1 MATNYGACPTPALTS
16 PLEQAGIPE
25 EVARRGKFLVI
36 PFNFTINGNE
46 KTSSYRIPTS
56 YDYWLAFINAYYDRD
71 FQFIIRDDFRSED
84 LMVSPVRASLVC
96 GDGRLPFIL
105 PRAHIFNGGT
115 TISITVEDTGSGSD
129 NNIQIALIGFKVSP
143 ERR

>member
-1 MATNYGACPTPALTS
+1 MANYGACPTPALTS

-25 EVARRGKFLVI
+25 SIAKHGKFTVI
-36 PFNFTINGNE
+36 PFNFTIDGDE

-56 YDYWLAFINAYYDRD
+56 YDFWLTFINAYYERD
-71 FQFIIRDDFRSED
+71 FLMLIRDDFRSED
-84 LMVSPVRASLVC
+84 LMVSPVRASLIA

-115 TISITVEDTGSGSD
+115 TISVTVQDTNTTSGSPAEV
-129 NNIQIALIGFKVSP
+129 QIALIGFKIN
-143 ERR
+143 RR